1 LFESALSGDDWRRL
15 RSVGLHY
22 LKFILL
28 ITHMGRLSD
37 GEAGDTIED
46 LGVVAVV
53 GSALVFGAFLIR
65 LITALKR
72 RQHAAPA

>member
-1 LFESALSGDDWRRL
+1 
-15 RSVGLHY
+15 
-22 LKFILL
+22 
-28 ITHMGRLSD
+28 MGRLSD